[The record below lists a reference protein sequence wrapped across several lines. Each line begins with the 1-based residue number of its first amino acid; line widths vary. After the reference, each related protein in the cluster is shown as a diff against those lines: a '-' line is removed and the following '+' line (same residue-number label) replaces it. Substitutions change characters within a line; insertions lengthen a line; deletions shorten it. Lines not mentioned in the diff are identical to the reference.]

1 MVSLGLKNT
10 LDVLRITLVKNLR
23 LGRRWSWA
31 GEIMSIERSIKALV
45 ENVGAGE
52 PVYLQ
57 MTLMEAYVTKRN
69 PVPVLFQLPNK
80 LQSLQEL
87 EICLVVKDPQQMVV
101 DALEK
106 KDAPTE
112 DLFKQIISVKKLKS
126 RVRSKKQLDEL
137 LKSFDLVVCDEKVSH
152 LLPEIL
158 GAQFYKSGKNMP
170 IPIKMAK
177 PESPK
182 NSVDPKYVKYQ
193 LKAINHSTA
202 LALTP
207 GTCLSC
213 LVGYTDMQVDLL
225 IRNYQAIQRK
235 LLEKFNGSKPKLT
248 IRKIHVKTPESASLP
263 TYP

>member
-1 MVSLGLKNT
+1 
-10 LDVLRITLVKNLR
+10 
-23 LGRRWSWA
+23 
-31 GEIMSIERSIKALV
+31 MSIERSIKALV
-45 ENVGAGE
+45 SNVGARE

-57 MTLMEAYVTKRN
+57 MTLKEPYVSKRN

-80 LQSLQEL
+80 LQSLSDL
-87 EICLVVKDPQQMVV
+87 EVCLVVRDPQQMVV

-106 KDAPTE
+106 KGAPTE
-112 DLFKQIISVKKLKS
+112 DLFKEIISVKKLKK
-126 RVRSKKQLDEL
+126 RVRSKKQLDEFF
-137 LKSFDLVVCDEKVSH
+137 KSFDLVVCDEKVTH
-152 LLPEIL
+152 LLPEVL

-170 IPIKMAK
+170 IPVKMAK

-182 NSVDPKYVKYQ
+182 NSVDPKYIKYQ

-213 LVGYTDMQVDLL
+213 LVGYTDMELDSLN
-225 IRNYQAIQRK
+225 RNYQAIQKK

-248 IRKIHVKTPESASLP
+248 VRKIHVKTPESASLP

>member
-1 MVSLGLKNT
+1 MDG
-10 LDVLRITLVKNLR
+10 R
-23 LGRRWSWA
+23 L
-31 GEIMSIERSIKALV
+31 MSIERSIKALV
-45 ENVGAGE
+45 SHAGAAE

-57 MTLMEAYVTKRN
+57 MTLMEPYVTKRN

-80 LQSLQEL
+80 LQSLL
-87 EICLVVKDPQQMVV
+87 EREVCLVVRDPQQSVV
-101 DALEK
+101 DVLEK
-106 KDAPTE
+106 KGAPTE
-112 DLFKQIISVKKLKS
+112 DLFKEIISVKKLKN
-126 RVRSKKQLDEL
+126 RVRSKKQLDEFF
-137 LKSFDLVVCDEKVSH
+137 KSFDLVVCDEKVSH

-158 GAQFYKSGKNMP
+158 GAHFYKSGKNMP

-213 LVGYTDMQVDLL
+213 LVGYTDMDTDRLV
-225 IRNYQAIQRK
+225 RNYQAIQKK